1 MRSFRIAACL
11 VLASCLISPCL
22 GADEEAVAVKPSRV
36 VPLTRGRA
44 AQILADTDTIAEDLS
59 RQMKNLRDPAEA
71 ALVDDLSEV
80 LSHSSE
86 WQWYSRDHGILLAIP
101 VKERLGLLTSYDGEK
116 ILADV
121 VRRLINQKG
130 GGNPPVQVVLIEPE
144 LPAMPRGC
152 VGCQSACYHAGTQPG
167 MFGGCNCQ

>member
-1 MRSFRIAACL
+1 MRSFPVAACL
-11 VLASCLISPCL
+11 VLASCLVSPCL
-22 GADEEAVAVKPSRV
+22 GADDGVVAVQPSRV

-44 AQILADTDTIAEDLS
+44 ARILADTDTIAEDLLM
-59 RQMKNLRDPAEA
+59 QMKKLRDPAEA

-86 WQWYSRDHGILLAIP
+86 WQWYSRDRGILLAIP
-101 VKERLGLLTSYDGEK
+101 VKERLSLLTSYDGEK

-130 GGNPPVQVVLIEPE
+130 VGNPPVQVVLMEPE
-144 LPAMPRGC
+144 LPTMPRGC
-152 VGCQSACYHAGTQPG
+152 VGGQTACFHAGTPVG
-167 MFGGCNCQ
+167 TFGGCNCQ